1 MNKYLLMAVVAIL
14 AIAILRRRGEST
26 SSPDRDLPHT
36 EGDIDRL
43 ITAGRKIDAI
53 KAYRHLH
60 GGELKDA
67 KDAVEARAKQ
77 LPKGGMHG

>member
-1 MNKYLLMAVVAIL
+1 MAVVALL

-26 SSPDRDLPHT
+26 ASLDLGGAPRT
-36 EGDIDRL
+36 DGDIDRL
-43 ITAGRKIDAI
+43 IAAGRKIDAI

-77 LPKGGMHG
+77 LPKGP